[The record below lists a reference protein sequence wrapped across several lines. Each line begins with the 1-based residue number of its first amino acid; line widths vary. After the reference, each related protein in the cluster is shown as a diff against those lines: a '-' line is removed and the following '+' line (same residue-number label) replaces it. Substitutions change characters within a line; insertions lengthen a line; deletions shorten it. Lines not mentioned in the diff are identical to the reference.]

1 VQLPLLPL
9 LYGLDIETDTTV
21 NGLDPSVSSVVAV
34 SLSGEE
40 GSVTFCGPE
49 QRLLRSL
56 DRHLRHLPPGV
67 LVTWNGSGFDLPFLH
82 DRARATRTKLALQLT
97 PDASLPHKHA
107 PLIGHDLP
115 YRARWH
121 KHLHVDACC
130 VYRTLL
136 PDGTS
141 CALKPVAR
149 DAGYVVVEEDRSTLH
164 ELDVASLVRYV
175 ASDAELARLLAQR
188 VWLEAG
194 ALLGRGLN
202 DIEVASQGPLVVLA
216 PARLPLSE
224 SLGELAPH

>member
-21 NGLDPSVSSVVAV
+21 NGLDPTASSVVAV
-34 SLSGEE
+34 SVAGED
-40 GSVTFCGPE
+40 GSVTFRGPE
-49 QRLLRSL
+49 PRLLRSL
-56 DRHLRHLPPGV
+56 DGYLRRLTPGV

-82 DRARATRTKLALQLT
+82 DRARATRTKLALRLT

-107 PLIGHDLP
+107 PLVGHELP

-121 KHLHVDACC
+121 KHLHIDACC

-136 PDGTS
+136 PEGTS

-149 DAGYVVVEEDRSTLH
+149 NAGLAVVEEDRATLH
-164 ELDVASLVRYV
+164 ELDAASLVRYV

-194 ALLGRGLN
+194 ALL
-202 DIEVASQGPLVVLA
+202 DAA
-216 PARLPLSE
+216 
-224 SLGELAPH
+224 